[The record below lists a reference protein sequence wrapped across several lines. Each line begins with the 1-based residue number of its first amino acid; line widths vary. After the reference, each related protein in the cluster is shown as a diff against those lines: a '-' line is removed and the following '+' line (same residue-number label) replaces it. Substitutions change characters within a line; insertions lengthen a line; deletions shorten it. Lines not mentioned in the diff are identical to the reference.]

1 MATSLLRTDY
11 AYYLIITRSVYARVG
26 VD

>member
-11 AYYLIITRSVYARVG
+11 AYYLIITLSVYARVG